1 MIFDL
6 DECQNKLGYKF
17 KDVMLLRQ
25 CFTHASYASEN
36 NCDDNE
42 LLEFFGDSVIQFV
55 VTEYLYKKTY
65 GDEGKLTEYRKDL
78 VSKKPLHDVM
88 KRLGLIPFVLL
99 GKGLSVAVTHEEK
112 LYSSVYEALVAGI
125 YLDGGL
131 VQAKKFINETLIN
144 EYEKQR
150 SKKDNKKHENG
161 KNAKSELQ
169 EFVQKK
175 KLGSISYESMSRTGP
190 DHMPEFREAV
200 LLNGARLAEGKGKS
214 RQSAQTEAAEK
225 ALNKLLKQGG
235 KNK

>member
-6 DECQNKLGYKF
+6 DECQKRLGYTF
-17 KDVMLLRQ
+17 KNSMLLRQ

-36 NCDDNE
+36 NCDNNE

-78 VSKKPLHDVM
+78 VSKKPLHAVM

-99 GKGLSVAVTHEEK
+99 GKGLSVQATHEEK
-112 LYSSVYEALVAGI
+112 LYSSVYEAVVAGI
-125 YLDGGL
+125 YLDGGIKA
-131 VQAKKFINETLIN
+131 AKNFISQTLLK

-150 SKKDNKKHENG
+150 AVKESKKQNKG
-161 KNAKSELQ
+161 KNAKSQLQ
-169 EFVQKK
+169 ELVQKK
-175 KLGSISYESMSRTGP
+175 KLGSISYESMSKTGP

-200 LLNGARLAEGKGKS
+200 LLNGARIAEGKGKS
-214 RQSAQTEAAEK
+214 RQSAQTEAADK